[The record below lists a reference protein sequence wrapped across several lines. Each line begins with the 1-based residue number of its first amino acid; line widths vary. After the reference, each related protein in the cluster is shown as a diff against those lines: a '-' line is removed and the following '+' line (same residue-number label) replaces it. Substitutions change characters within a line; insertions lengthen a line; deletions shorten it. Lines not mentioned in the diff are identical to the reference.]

1 VLGAGGLKCLAG
13 IALFE
18 LLEELAITPDL
29 LVGASGGGI
38 LAAAAATG
46 MSSARMRELALEI
59 VRPQLFKQ
67 KNWRAVLGTPF
78 GRFDNTTGFLRP
90 EPIRALYQ
98 RVFGD
103 RRLEDLPIR
112 TVLLATDMETF
123 EPVVLEHGPLVDTV
137 YASCAL
143 PPLLPPLRLDG
154 RLLADA
160 FYSAT
165 LPVLEAVKR
174 DVDVVIALSTEEL
187 AVHPPKG
194 LIRFYM
200 YAFTRALAVSQRL
213 QTAMAI
219 QLHHHEIVIVRV
231 VFDRDIDVRD
241 ASEVPRVLDA
251 GRRAVAAKRADI
263 LEAIAN
269 WSPSA

>member
-1 VLGAGGLKCLAG
+1 MLGAGGLKCLAG

-29 LVGASGGGI
+29 LVGASGGGV
-38 LAAAAATG
+38 LAVAGATG
-46 MSSARMRELALEI
+46 MSSARMHELARE
-59 VRPQLFKQ
+59 VVSPQLFRK
-67 KNWRAVLGTPF
+67 KDWRAVLGVPF
-78 GRFDNTTGFLRP
+78 GRFDNTSGFIKP
-90 EPIRALYQ
+90 EPIRAVYR

-103 RRLEDLPIR
+103 GRLEDLPIR
-112 TVLLATDMETF
+112 TVLLATDLETF
-123 EPVVLEHGPLVDTV
+123 EPVVLERGSLVDAV
-137 YASCAL
+137 YASSAL
-143 PPLLPPLRLDG
+143 PPLLPALRLDG
-154 RLLADA
+154 RLLGDA

-187 AVHPPKG
+187 AINPPRG

-219 QLHHHEIVIVRV
+219 QLHHHEIVIVRI

-241 ASEVPRVLDA
+241 TGEVPRVIDA
-251 GRRAVAAKRADI
+251 GRRAVAAKRDDI
-263 LEAIAN
+263 MEALTN
-269 WSPSA
+269 WSPST